1 MPLRECIE
9 GEGRV
14 RMRPDSQLGKS
25 EAHLSGEGRR
35 SAASLR
41 ISRGL
46 VNQREREIE
55 VPVFT
60 LGSAAD
66 CDLILG
72 DEQFPE
78 LYAYILRTHD
88 GYRLRCLTAE
98 PILTVNAE
106 DIVATQLQNGD
117 RIRCGP
123 YEFHFQKSVNSSV
136 QSSELPQSQ
145 TPIVDMPWVATDGQ
159 ARDGIDTVHCL
170 LRDIRTRIN
179 GGSFTEALR
188 RSA

>member
-9 GEGRV
+9 GEGRD
-14 RMRPDSQLGKS
+14 RMRPDSQLGNS
-25 EAHLSGEGRR
+25 TPNRPASSRR
-35 SAASLR
+35 SNASLR
-41 ISRGL
+41 IARGQ
-46 VNQREREIE
+46 VTDREREIE

-60 LGSAAD
+60 LGSASD

-88 GYRLRCLTAE
+88 GYRLRTLAAE

-106 DIVATQLQNGD
+106 DTAFTRLENGD

-123 YEFHFQKSVNSSV
+123 YEFHFQKSANS
-136 QSSELPQSQ
+136 QLQPSESPQST
-145 TPIVDMPWVATDGQ
+145 TPPMDMPWVANDGQ
-159 ARDGIDTVHCL
+159 SRDGVDKVQQLI
-170 LRDIRTRIN
+170 RDIRMRVDGQT
-179 GGSFTEALR
+179 FTEALR

>member
-14 RMRPDSQLGKS
+14 RMRQDSQLGKS
-25 EAHLSGEGRR
+25 APSLSGQG
-35 SAASLR
+35 SKSGASLR
-41 ISRGL
+41 IARGQ
-46 VNQREREIE
+46 VSQREREIE

-60 LGSAAD
+60 LGSASD

-98 PILTVNAE
+98 PILTVNSE
-106 DIVATQLQNGD
+106 DTTYTRLENGD

-123 YEFHFQKSVNSSV
+123 YEFHFQKSVNSLA
-136 QSSELPQSQ
+136 QSSELPQSK
-145 TPIVDMPWVATDGQ
+145 TSAIVMPWVATDGQ
-159 ARDGIDTVHCL
+159 AQDGIESVHRL
-170 LRDIRTRIN
+170 LRDIRSRVD
-179 GGSFTEALR
+179 GGTFTEALR

>member
-1 MPLRECIE
+1 
-9 GEGRV
+9 
-14 RMRPDSQLGKS
+14 MRQDSQLGNS
-25 EAHLSGEGRR
+25 ETNPPGEGRR
-35 SAASLR
+35 SGASLR
-41 ISRGL
+41 IARGQ
-46 VNQREREIE
+46 VSQREREIE

-60 LGSAAD
+60 LGSASD

-72 DEQFPE
+72 DQQFPE

-106 DIVATQLQNGD
+106 DTVVAQLENGD

-123 YEFHFQKSVNSSV
+123 YEFHFQKSANSPI
-136 QSSELPQSQ
+136 QSSELPQSK
-145 TPIVDMPWVATDGQ
+145 TPAIDMPWVATDGQ
-159 ARDGIDTVHCL
+159 AQDGIETVQRL
-170 LRDIRTRIN
+170 LRDIRTRVH
-179 GGSFTEALR
+179 GGPYTEALR

>member
-1 MPLRECIE
+1 
-9 GEGRV
+9 
-14 RMRPDSQLGKS
+14 MRPDSQLGNS
-25 EAHLSGEGRR
+25 ESNLRGQGRR
-35 SAASLR
+35 SGAALR
-41 ISRGL
+41 IARGL

-60 LGSAAD
+60 LGSAGD

-88 GYRLRCLTAE
+88 GYRLRCLAAD

-106 DIVATQLQNGD
+106 ETVVTQLENGD

-123 YEFHFQKSVNSSV
+123 YEFHFQKSANSLT
-136 QSSELPQSQ
+136 QSSELPQLK
-145 TPIVDMPWVATDGQ
+145 TPSVDLPWVATDGQ
-159 ARDGIDTVHCL
+159 AQDGIETVHRL
-170 LRDIRTRIN
+170 LRDIRTRVH
-179 GGSFTEALR
+179 GGTFTEALR

>member
-1 MPLRECIE
+1 
-9 GEGRV
+9 
-14 RMRPDSQLGKS
+14 MRPDSQLGNSKPS
-25 EAHLSGEGRR
+25 QAGQGRR
-35 SAASLR
+35 SGASLR
-41 ISRGL
+41 IARGQ

-60 LGSAAD
+60 LGSAGD
-66 CDLILG
+66 CDLVLG

-88 GYRLRCLTAE
+88 GYRLRCLVAE

-106 DIVATQLQNGD
+106 DMVIKQLEDGD

-123 YEFHFQKSVNSSV
+123 YEFHFQKSANSV
-136 QSSELPQSQ
+136 AQSSELPQSK
-145 TPIVDMPWVATDGQ
+145 TSPVDLPWVATDGQ
-159 ARDGIDTVHCL
+159 AQDGIETVHRL
-170 LRDIRTRIN
+170 LHDIRSRVDGRT
-179 GGSFTEALR
+179 FTEALR